1 MPTAVVPGTPL
12 ADALQ
17 NVAQT
22 KLVEMGW
29 STGGLDDSAL
39 AEYIMLNIVN
49 GKTQEE
55 IALELAND
63 LLGLAPE
70 DTAALNFM
78 KWLFEQIDVLSG
90 VPAQNG
96 GNGTNDAPST
106 GMDPESNMTET
117 VNEVQNNGDQDVAVD
132 TEMDIQQDGSM

>member
-1 MPTAVVPGTPL
+1 MPVAVVSGTPL

-39 AEYIMLNIVN
+39 AEYIMLNVVN

-55 IALELAND
+55 IALELAHD

-70 DTAALNFM
+70 DTAALDFM

-90 VPAQNG
+90 VPAQSEG
-96 GNGTNDAPST
+96 IGANDAQGT
-106 GMDPESNMTET
+106 GMDTESSMTGT
-117 VNEVQNNGDQDVAVD
+117 VNEAQNNGDQDVAVD